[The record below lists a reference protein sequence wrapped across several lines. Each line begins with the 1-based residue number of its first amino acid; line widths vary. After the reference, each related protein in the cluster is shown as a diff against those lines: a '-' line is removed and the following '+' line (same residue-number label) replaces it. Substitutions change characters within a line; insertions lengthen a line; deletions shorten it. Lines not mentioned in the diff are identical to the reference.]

1 MPPHSPN
8 NHECRSRW
16 PAGRRTR
23 IGVIGAGEL
32 GLRTA
37 LEFAERGHQ
46 VVCADDSE
54 LLEAAAGRSE
64 RARRNIGAGRLRFT
78 SSSADV
84 ARHGEVI
91 FMAFAPSEGERDE
104 AQTARLFDAAVELAQ
119 NLTGPAVII
128 DKSTASS
135 AIADRVAD
143 LMARNS
149 DHEIVVV
156 SDPQPSRRAL
166 RVFFRSNDVTP
177 NDLLA

>member
-8 NHECRSRW
+8 NHECRPRW

-32 GLRTA
+32 GLSTA
-37 LEFAERGHQ
+37 LDFAKRGYH
-46 VVCADDSE
+46 VLCADDSE
-54 LLEAAAGRSE
+54 RVAAAAGRCE
-64 RARRNIGAGRLRFT
+64 RALPSIGAGLLRFT

-91 FMAFAPSEGERDE
+91 FIAVGMSAEDGEDGD
-104 AQTARLFDAAVELAQ
+104 QDSTARLLDAAVEVAQ
-119 NLTGPAVII
+119 NLIGPAVIV
-128 DKSTASS
+128 DKSTASP
-135 AIADRVAD
+135 AVADQVAD

-156 SDPQPSRRAL
+156 SDPQPTERAL
-166 RVFFRSNDVTP
+166 RVFFRN
-177 NDLLA
+177 